1 MKRLLTALLL
11 MLMLLPAV
19 AFGDDRAYTF
29 AVTVNGGERCRA
41 AAGDTVTVSLT
52 LHRTAGGSTM
62 YAMQDA
68 VVFDPAFFAFQP
80 DSLLLRG
87 EVEASP
93 LLTLRDGRQALYLG
107 YVAFG
112 DGTEWAEDTVIGS
125 FQLEVL
131 ASGGASAI
139 CSSDYSVS
147 SRDGMSFYPVSARD
161 AVVVV
166 SEQCRVFFETNGGS
180 AIAPLTMQYGQPLTD
195 VPTPVRAGYTF
206 AGWYTDFDL
215 TMPWEPGA
223 PVTFDITLYAA
234 WQPAAAPAR
243 HTGCIIAA
251 AAILLGAAGLACRRL
266 RRKHG

>member
-11 MLMLLPAV
+11 VLMLLPAV

-166 SEQCRVFFETNGGS
+166 SEQCRVSFETNGGS
-180 AIAPLTMQYGQPLTD
+180 AIAPLTMQHGQPLTD

-215 TMPWEPGA
+215 TTPWEPGT
-223 PVTFDITLYAA
+223 PVTFDMTLYAA
-234 WQPAAAPAR
+234 WQPAATPVR
-243 HTGCIIAA
+243 NIGCIIAA